1 MSVRP
6 GAGSAKYGPVRR
18 VQARVA
24 DRGNMARFRT
34 LAIAWLVATLVPLAA
49 ASAQDGAR
57 AYLERKHEEVNRI
70 LRQPASERRTE
81 RLRVL
86 LNDLL
91 DYPELSRRA
100 LGEHWDQRSESERQ
114 QFVDLLRRLVERNYE
129 GNLEQIVDFEVT
141 YDRESRRGD
150 LTVVHT
156 TARSRAQ
163 RRQPPVQIDYTMRQ
177 VDGRWRVVD
186 VATDGVSMVDNY
198 RAQFHRIIARDGWSE
213 LIARM
218 QRRLEQGSEG

>member
-1 MSVRP
+1 
-6 GAGSAKYGPVRR
+6 
-18 VQARVA
+18 
-24 DRGNMARFRT
+24 MARFRM
-34 LAIAWLVATLVPLAA
+34 LAISWLLATLLPLAS

-70 LRQPASERRTE
+70 LRQEASERRSE
-81 RLRVL
+81 RLRDL

-100 LGEHWDQRSESERQ
+100 LGEHWEQRSEAERQ

-129 GNLEQIVDFEVT
+129 GNLERILDFEVT

-150 LTVVHT
+150 LNVVHT
-156 TARSRAQ
+156 TARSRTQ
-163 RRQPPVQIDYTMRQ
+163 RRQPPVQIDYAMRR

-186 VATDGVSMVDNY
+186 VSTDGVSMVDNY
-198 RAQFHRIIARDGWSE
+198 RAQFHRIIQRDGWGE

-218 QRRLEQGSEG
+218 QRRLEQGAEEG